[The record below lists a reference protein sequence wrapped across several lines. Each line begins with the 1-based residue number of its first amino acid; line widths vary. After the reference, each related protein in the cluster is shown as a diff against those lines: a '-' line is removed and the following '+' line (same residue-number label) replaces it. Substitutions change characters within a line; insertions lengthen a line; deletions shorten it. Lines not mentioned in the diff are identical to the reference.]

1 MPGEQ
6 AAGVVS
12 GPVGNKRRVCDR
24 MVYNDWDPI
33 ALFRCLSISA
43 CALGK
48 NCVLKEGRNSM
59 RDILPDVERWRER
72 GERVAVATVV
82 TMYGSAPRRPGA
94 KLAVIESGELTGSVS
109 GGCVEP
115 AVVHT
120 AMEVIETGE
129 PQMLEFGISE
139 EENFEK
145 IGLSCG
151 GTIHVFV
158 ERLDW

>member
-1 MPGEQ
+1 MIGKSI
-6 AAGVVS
+6 ASAGAC
-12 GPVGNKRRVCDR
+12 GFG
-24 MVYNDWDPI
+24 
-33 ALFRCLSISA
+33 A

-48 NCVLKEGRNSM
+48 NCLSKEGRNFM

-94 KLAVIESGELTGSVS
+94 KLAVSESGELTGSVS

-115 AVVHT
+115 AVVDS